1 MEILGKTADSQ
12 NGFRF
17 KSNCIWLKLKW
28 FWTEL
33 LEVEYFR
40 TLQQSSSGDL
50 TSGNSQLQH
59 LPRNPPYLFVWL
71 WPRFSLRVLCYE
83 VHCKLQINKS
93 FLGAKICLAPRT
105 WWLTW
110 IAVHRLILTTKEFFY
125 LAITLPLMN
134 VCKKIVKGSI
144 DLIYGR
150 NFQKFQ
156 NSTCEQVYLVNMKI
170 LVLQES

>member
-40 TLQQSSSGDL
+40 TLLQSSSGDL

-71 WPRFSLRVLCYE
+71 WPRFSAGTLLWSP
-83 VHCKLQINKS
+83 LQIANKLKLS
-93 FLGAKICLAPRT
+93 WRENMLGSADTMAHLNCCSPSHFDDKRIFLSRHNTPFDEC
-105 WWLTW
+105 
-110 IAVHRLILTTKEFFY
+110 
-125 LAITLPLMN
+125 M
-134 VCKKIVKGSI
+134 
-144 DLIYGR
+144 
-150 NFQKFQ
+150 
-156 NSTCEQVYLVNMKI
+156 
-170 LVLQES
+170 